1 MNLFLAAAVTP
12 ASPSLMDRL
21 RAVPVEFWTKLVIGI
36 ACLVAAVFLVR
47 KLAGLSKFLVGIV
60 AALVLSFISFSW
72 IYERNE
78 PEWATPFVQT
88 LAEFFP
94 SKGKVAK

>member
-1 MNLFLAAAVTP
+1 MSFFFAAVAAP
-12 ASPSLMDRL
+12 ASQSLMDRL
-21 RAVPVEFWTKLVIGI
+21 RAVPLEFWTKLALGVVG
-36 ACLVAAVFLVR
+36 LVAAVFLLR
-47 KLAGLSKFLVGIV
+47 KLAGMSKFIVGIV
-60 AALVLSFISFSW
+60 AALVLSFIGFSW

-94 SKGKVAK
+94 SKDKAAR